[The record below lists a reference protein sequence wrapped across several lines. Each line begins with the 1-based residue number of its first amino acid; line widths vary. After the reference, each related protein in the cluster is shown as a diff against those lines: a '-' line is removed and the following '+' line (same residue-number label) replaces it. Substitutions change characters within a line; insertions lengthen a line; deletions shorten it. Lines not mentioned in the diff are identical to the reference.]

1 MWGHYA
7 GLGKEECHPN
17 GQVADEFHRRDAS
30 RLLTAMNVYFK
41 GIRTESHCKVQRTLS
56 ILKDVYISIQRCKGR
71 KLSKIVML

>member
-1 MWGHYA
+1 MWGHSA

-41 GIRTESHCKVQRTLS
+41 GIRTG
-56 ILKDVYISIQRCKGR
+56 KGDEV
-71 KLSKIVML
+71 ITTATMQC